1 MALAFCKVLQLLRSC
16 GSTQGQNIDIL
27 PMEYLACEWL
37 DKDRFMYPEMSSEE
51 NDTIDPKVTYE
62 DARMPNC
69 F

>member
-1 MALAFCKVLQLLRSC
+1 
-16 GSTQGQNIDIL
+16 
-27 PMEYLACEWL
+27 MEYLACEWL